1 MTCLLRHL
9 HLNAV
14 PLAALAA
21 VAVGLAASPASA
33 AGCGGRVQTGY
44 GTSALALAQRCG
56 VTLQELQRAN
66 PMIDTT
72 RPLTN
77 GEIVTVPNLHPQYI
91 PDSVARGAPP
101 ASTVLPPVPH
111 SHPAIRP
118 LAGAERQPTGSRV
131 QPYTIRPGDTLSGIA
146 ARANMPLGRLMA
158 ANPGVNP
165 RRLAVGQT
173 IAVPVVD

>member
-1 MTCLLRHL
+1 MA
-9 HLNAV
+9 AV
-14 PLAALAA
+14 AA
-21 VAVGLAASPASA
+21 VAVAFVASPASA

-44 GTSALALAQRCG
+44 GTNALALAQRCG

-66 PMIDTT
+66 PMIDTS

-77 GEIVTVPNLHPQYI
+77 GEIVRVPNLHPQYI

-101 ASTVLPPVPH
+101 ASSVLPPVPH

-118 LAGAERQPTGSRV
+118 RIGAERQPTGNGV

-146 ARANMPLGRLMA
+146 ARADVPLDRLMA

-173 IAVPVVD
+173 IAVPAVD